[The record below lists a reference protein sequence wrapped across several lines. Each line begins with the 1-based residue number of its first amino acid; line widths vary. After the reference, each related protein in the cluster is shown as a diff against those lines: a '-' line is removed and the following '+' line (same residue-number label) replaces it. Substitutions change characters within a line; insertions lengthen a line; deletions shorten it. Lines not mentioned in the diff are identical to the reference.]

1 MSLEITGEY
10 EVNRRIWG
18 GEVIHDAV
26 VMRKVCHTIVDD
38 VGDDNVFLEGNKKR
52 KT

>member
-1 MSLEITGEY
+1 MLTKQENI
-10 EVNRRIWG
+10 G

-26 VMRKVCHTIVDD
+26 MMGKVCHTIVDEM
-38 VGDDNVFLEGNKKR
+38 GDDNVFLGRNKEG

>member
-1 MSLEITGEY
+1 MQITGEY
-10 EVNRRIWG
+10 RG

-26 VMRKVCHTIVDD
+26 VMGKVCHTIVDD
-38 VGDDNVFLEGNKKR
+38 VGDDNVFLGRNKEG